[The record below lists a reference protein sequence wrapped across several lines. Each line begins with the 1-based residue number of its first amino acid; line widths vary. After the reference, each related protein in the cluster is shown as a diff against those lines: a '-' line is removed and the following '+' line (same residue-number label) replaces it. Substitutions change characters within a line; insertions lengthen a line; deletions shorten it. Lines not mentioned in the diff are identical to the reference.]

1 MQEPSS
7 RLRRSPSSGR
17 RLLEMARDQWLIQV
31 LRLTD
36 ITADFKR
43 RHLLAYLEEKKNKAE
58 RHAIRNLLGVLAY
71 RQQNDRQGALDY
83 FNHILSPGEDPDN
96 LNAMANRHF
105 VMSTS
110 RGGIPAAAPDEPDLS
125 TEEGKRAQAR
135 RYAEQAFALIDEKN
149 DDAIDYE
156 VCSRALEL
164 CNQAMELA
172 GHLVDLDESN
182 DWKYLAGEA
191 SYEMLRKT
199 MTTSET
205 HDEAYQAL
213 ENAVWSFWTIAEN
226 PSTDVNMK
234 SSAWVHIGFIF
245 RWASKWDVRIGDVP
259 ESLAEFIDDPERCV
273 RKAREIAPDSPQVL
287 NYLARFRGQA
297 GDVEEALRLYKKSI
311 FLPSTK
317 ENVFAYSSRAELCL
331 EEHKRAVSADA
342 PDRRYLDQAKDD
354 LEYILTKHESPL
366 DYAMLADVYLQM
378 AKITIDSATR
388 REYLTK
394 ALHNCTMSENCQ
406 RGYKLDRLHNVRGR
420 CLCLFGEH
428 KEARKS
434 FGRGIRCEK
443 KSGFMWGECRS
454 LLADCE
460 DHHRLGDD

>member
-1 MQEPSS
+1 MT
-7 RLRRSPSSGR
+7 
-17 RLLEMARDQWLIQV
+17 RDHWLIQG

-36 ITADFKR
+36 NTADFKR
-43 RHLLAYLEEKKNKAE
+43 GHLLAYLEEKKNKAE

-71 RQQNDRQGALDY
+71 RQQNDRQGALNY

-125 TEEGKRAQAR
+125 SQEGKRAQAR

-149 DDAIDYE
+149 NDSMDYE
-156 VCSRALEL
+156 RSSRALEL

-191 SYEMLRKT
+191 SYEMLQKT
-199 MTTSET
+199 MKTSET

-213 ENAVWSFWTIAEN
+213 ENAVWSFWIIAEN
-226 PSTDVNMK
+226 PSTDINMK
-234 SSAWVHIGFIF
+234 SSAWVRIGFIF

-287 NYLARFRGQA
+287 NYLARFRGKA

-311 FLPSTK
+311 LLPSTK
-317 ENVFAYSSRAELCL
+317 ENFFAYSSRAELCL
-331 EEHKRAVSADA
+331 EQHKRAVSADT

-378 AKITIDSATR
+378 AKITIDSVTR

-394 ALHNCTMSENCQ
+394 ALHICTMSENCK
-406 RGYKLDRLHNVRGR
+406 RGNKLDQLHNVRGR
-420 CLCLFGEH
+420 CLCLLGEH

-434 FGRGIRCEK
+434 FELGIRCEK
-443 KSGFMWGECRS
+443 KSGFMRGECRR